1 MSKQSTLDTAA
12 EHSAGRLADAPAPPG
27 SLWRNSAFLNLWAA
41 ETISQFGAQVTLITL
56 PLIAALT
63 LAASPLQMG
72 LLSAAMT
79 APSLL
84 LGLFVGVWVD
94 RLRRR
99 PILIAADLARAIA
112 LVVIPLAWWSGFLS
126 FPLLYAV
133 AIVVGSF
140 TVVFDVAYIS
150 FLPSLIRRDQL
161 VDGNSKLEMS
171 VSTAQVGGPAI
182 GGLLVGAISAPLV
195 LLLDALSYVASAVF
209 LARIRDHER
218 IARSQPV
225 RGTMRADIVEGL
237 RVVVRSEVLRALA
250 FSSSLLTL
258 FGWAFLAVYVLYMTG
273 ELGLGPAA
281 VGLVFGAGGVGALIG
296 AIIAA
301 PTSRRFGTGPTIL
314 SARIAFGAGGLLV
327 PVALSVPEFALELVV
342 AAEFL
347 QWLALVTADVNARA
361 LRQALTPDRLLGRV
375 NATFKVIVGGAIP
388 VGSLLGGALGELVG
402 IRATLLIGVAGM
414 LLAVIPLFLSP
425 LWKIATPPD
434 DEAGDVC

>member
-1 MSKQSTLDTAA
+1 MSQYISLETDPDVTG
-12 EHSAGRLADAPAPPG
+12 ESAKPPVTPSG
-27 SLWRNSAFLNLWAA
+27 TLWRNPAFLNLWAA
-41 ETISQFGAQVTLITL
+41 ETISQFGAQITLITM

-63 LAASPLQMG
+63 LSASPLQMG

-112 LVVIPLAWWSGFLS
+112 LLIVPIAWWLGFLS
-126 FPLLYAV
+126 FPVLYGV
-133 AIVVGSF
+133 AIIVGSF
-140 TVVFDVAYIS
+140 TVVFDIAYIS

-182 GGLLVGAISAPLV
+182 GGVLVGAMSAPLV
-195 LLLDALSYVASAVF
+195 LFLDAFSYVASAWF
-209 LARIRDHER
+209 LTRIKDSER

-225 RGTMRADIVEGL
+225 RGAMRADIVEGL
-237 RVVVRSEVLRALA
+237 RVVVGSHVLRALA
-250 FSSSLLTL
+250 MSSSLLTL
-258 FGWAFLAVYVLYMTG
+258 FGWAFIAVYVLYMTG
-273 ELGLGPAA
+273 DLGLGPAA

-296 AIIAA
+296 AVIAA
-301 PTSRRFGTGPTIL
+301 PTSRRFGTGPTIVG
-314 SARIAFGAGGLLV
+314 ARVAFGVGGLLV
-327 PVALSVPEFALELVV
+327 PVALSVPSIALELVV

-347 QWLALVTADVNARA
+347 QWFALVTGDVNARA

-375 NATFKVIVGGAIP
+375 NATFRVIVGGAVPI
-388 VGSLLGGALGELVG
+388 GSLLGGVLGELVG
-402 IRATLLIGVAGM
+402 IRTTLVIGVIGM
-414 LLAVIPLFLSP
+414 LLAVLPLLLSP
-425 LWKIATPPD
+425 VWGISRPPD
-434 DEAGDVC
+434 DEA